1 MCLSHWSYRPTQS
14 HMHTCTCTYTLID
27 GLYCMVLYCI
37 VWYYDNGAIESKR
50 FDLSDFSGDYLTL
63 HNIVTFWQVDN
74 SSLTGESEP
83 QTRSSE
89 FTNDNPLETR
99 NLAFFSTNA
108 VEGRISYSDIHVAS
122 AMDLFINSLLFNIT
136 VMPAC
141 SLGFCESQSFDRIS
155 NRKKKFE
162 FKSNH
167 VGASVIFMR
176 RIGYFIAQPYQS
188 YT

>member
-1 MCLSHWSYRPTQS
+1 M
-14 HMHTCTCTYTLID
+14 
-27 GLYCMVLYCI
+27 
-37 VWYYDNGAIESKR
+37 
-50 FDLSDFSGDYLTL
+50 
-63 HNIVTFWQVDN
+63 
-74 SSLTGESEP
+74 TGESEP

-136 VMPAC
+136 VGPAC
-141 SLGFCESQSFDRIS
+141 SLGSSESQSFDRIS

-167 VGASVIFMR
+167 VGASVIFMW